1 MTSKEPRGPW
11 LEPRGGTIKEGR
23 GQMSNTPAGE
33 GSLRRIAATGFQAR
47 MPCGLCNAT
56 RLNGDPV
63 LEEERPKTW
72 DSYRG
77 SGTRRCWSVGGRRS
91 CGREE
96 ARGIWVSQGR
106 MVCADASKKAMRE
119 RRRIAKLRAAKQD
132 TNVEARA
139 QRASRNEASTSV
151 VGTGNQLT
159 GRSRREAE
167 DGQNGGREV

>member
-1 MTSKEPRGPW
+1 
-11 LEPRGGTIKEGR
+11 
-23 GQMSNTPAGE
+23 
-33 GSLRRIAATGFQAR
+33 
-47 MPCGLCNAT
+47 
-56 RLNGDPV
+56 
-63 LEEERPKTW
+63 
-72 DSYRG
+72 
-77 SGTRRCWSVGGRRS
+77 
-91 CGREE
+91 
-96 ARGIWVSQGR
+96 